1 MYAYFGTLRNIYIY
15 SCSGEPFDI
24 SYSYKLFYQIYFS
37 FFLSPLSLIL

>member
-1 MYAYFGTLRNIYIY
+1 MHVYFGMLRNTYVY
-15 SCSGEPFDI
+15 SRSAEPFDI